1 MRIRSNR
8 LGTARSVR
16 PRERRLYTP
25 VSATPQVNGHVTGI
39 VDRDDLFARDAHA
52 FGAVRAGPGGAGAR
66 VLGTFER
73 ACAGGATTRPGPRGY
88 DVAWTPSGP
97 GAADP
102 TARGRCALIVG
113 DRTAARRAHRGR
125 RPECRTGAL
134 RRVRGRRRTAV
145 VLVCA
150 LGRAGERRG
159 DDLDQRTAGHQ
170 GLREARYRRAERPQ
184 SVDRGGRS
192 DPPGASHTSRDS
204 EGDMIWRREEAETEA
219 EIQARPAEETGGRRM
234 AEQQSGEVTIIGKGA
249 KLEGTVVSVA
259 STETSRR
266 RRSWSRR
273 AASSRG
279 RASWISKPSNWVS
292 NPANSPRAART
303 SPKPSAPRSNTCS
316 TSGRSARTR
325 SGSAPASPGATWAMP
340 STSSSPR
347 TSDVVR

>member
-52 FGAVRAGPGGAGAR
+52 SGALRAGPGGAGAR

-73 ACAGGATTRPGPRGY
+73 ACAGGTTTRPGPRGN

-102 TARGRCALIVG
+102 TARGRCALIVV
-113 DRTAARRAHRGR
+113 DRTTARGAHRGR

-150 LGRAGERRG
+150 LGREGERRG

-184 SVDRGGRS
+184 SVDRGGGS
-192 DPPGASHTSRDS
+192 DPPGAGHTSRDS
-204 EGDMIWRREEAETEA
+204 EGDRIWRREEAETEA
-219 EIQARPAEETGGRRM
+219 ERQARPAEELETGGRRM
-234 AEQQSGEVTIIGKGA
+234 AEQRSGEVTIIGKGA
-249 KLEGTVVSVA
+249 KLEGTVVSVGSLRIEGQIKGQVNA
-259 STETSRR
+259 DGDVMLAQESQVEADI
-266 RRSWSRR
+266 R
-273 AASSRG
+273 AQNVSVAGRFKGSIIVKG
-279 RASWISKPSNWVS
+279 RAEL
-292 NPANSPRAART
+292 ARG
-303 SPKPSAPRSNTCS
+303 
-316 TSGRSARTR
+316 GR
-325 SGSAPASPGATWAMP
+325 
-340 STSSSPR
+340 
-347 TSDVVR
+347 